1 MQSTA
6 TAKLKRASYCAVFD
20 KSGGSDGID

>member
-6 TAKLKRASYCAVFD
+6 TAKLKRPSYCAVFD
-20 KSGGSDGID
+20 KSRGSDGI

>member
-20 KSGGSDGID
+20 KSGGPME